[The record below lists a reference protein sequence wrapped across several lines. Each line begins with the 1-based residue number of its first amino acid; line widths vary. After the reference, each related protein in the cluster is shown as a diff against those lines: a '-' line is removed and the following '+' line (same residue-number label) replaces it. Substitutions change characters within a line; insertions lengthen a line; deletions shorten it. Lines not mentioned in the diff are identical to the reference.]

1 MLLAMP
7 AIAAE
12 PSTAEQNKAIARRVI
27 EEVLG
32 QGKFELADQLY
43 AKDFVNHGVTRDVG
57 LKEDQ
62 DAAHGWKGAFPDL
75 KMSAD
80 ILIAEGNLVTVLWTG
95 RGTNT
100 GTGNG
105 LPATGK
111 SLTGRG
117 ITIWRIVDGRSRRSG
132 RPSISSRSC
141 RSSGC
146 CRPNRDRILVLEI
159 AAAYSLSHPAGVG
172 EATRPEGS
180 CCG

>member
-1 MLLAMP
+1 MRRFWIACLCTIPLATP
-7 AIAAE
+7 AFAAE
-12 PSTAEQNKAIARRVI
+12 PSTAEQNKAVARRVI

-43 AKDFVNHGVTRDVG
+43 AKDFVNHGMTRDAG

-62 DAAHGWKGAFPDL
+62 EAARGWKAAFPDL

-80 ILIAEGNLVTVLWTG
+80 LLIAEGGLVTVLWTG

-111 SLTGRG
+111 PLSGRG
-117 ITIWRIVDGRSRRSG
+117 ITIWRIVDGKITEEWSAFDQL
-132 RPSISSRSC
+132 SIMQQL
-141 RSSGC
+141 G
-146 CRPNRDRILVLEI
+146 LL
-159 AAAYSLSHPAGVG
+159 PAS
-172 EATRPEGS
+172 P
-180 CCG
+180 